1 METAE
6 GGKITSLLILS
17 ALILSTITATAAGS
31 SIGIL
36 QSMRVRQ
43 AEGLNGNRYA
53 TFHQLTEEQMLRL
66 SEDSRLTNVGSI
78 LQLGNTRLGSSSLT
92 LFLREYRGNA
102 LAAYPSIG
110 RVKEGRLPSRAGEI
124 ALSEDVLQYLGA
136 GKSQGTPSPC
146 LYPSV

>member
-17 ALILSTITATAAGS
+17 ALILSTVTATAAGA

-66 SEDSRLTNVGSI
+66 SENSRLTDVGSI

-92 LFLREYRGNA
+92 LFYGNTA
-102 LAAYPSIG
+102 EMPWLPIPPSAESKKDSFLPAPEKSPFPRIYCSILAP
-110 RVKEGRLPSRAGEI
+110 
-124 ALSEDVLQYLGA
+124 
-136 GKSQGTPSPC
+136 GKSRGTPSPC

>member
-6 GGKITSLLILS
+6 GGKNHFAAYFIR
-17 ALILSTITATAAGS
+17 LILSTVTATAAGA

-66 SEDSRLTNVGSI
+66 SEDSRLTDVGSI

-110 RVKEGRLPSRAGEI
+110 RIKEGRFLPAPEKSPFLRMYCSILAP
-124 ALSEDVLQYLGA
+124 
-136 GKSQGTPSPC
+136 GKSRGTPSP
-146 LYPSV
+146 